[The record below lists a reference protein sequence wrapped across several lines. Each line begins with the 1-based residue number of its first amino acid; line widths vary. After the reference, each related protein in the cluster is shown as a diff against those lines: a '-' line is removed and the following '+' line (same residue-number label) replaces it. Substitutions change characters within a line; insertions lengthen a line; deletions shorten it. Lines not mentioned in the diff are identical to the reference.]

1 MKPLIPHAFLAA
13 VRGPLQ
19 VAVLAYVGAGG
30 LAGVAIVGGIML
42 SPAGGAVQQAI
53 APAAELV
60 QNVVPVSLPPML
72 EIVPPPRGVF
82 PTPPQPTPNV
92 IVVPPVADMAE
103 AGDGV
108 IDSPAATVEPTP
120 TEEPTLQPTVTARP
134 AVIVA
139 PTPPPVSDAEA
150 PAAVVETHAP
160 EPDAPEPTP
169 VPEVPTAAPTRPA
182 VPATVQLRS
191 ARDDT
196 QHAATASP
204 PVAIVVPAQ
213 SQHAEGEETAA
224 PTHTR
229 ATQSVAATATSAP
242 TIAPTQVPTTAP
254 TQALTRVG
262 ARTPEVVKPET
273 GPTPTTART
282 VASSHTSSEKS
293 DRADQGE
300 RQDGNGKPAKSD
312 NADKSAKA
320 DKGDGSNKSA
330 AADKP
335 NHSNNSNKSDNGGKS
350 DKSDTSSKAARPDN
364 SSAAP
369 TRPAASPSPQ
379 RPKSQPTPVPVK
391 EGKHSSQP
399 SQGRSAS
406 HGEGD

>member
-72 EIVPPPRGVF
+72 EIVPSPRGMF

-108 IDSPAATVEPTP
+108 TDAPAAAVEPTP
-120 TEEPTLQPTVTARP
+120 TDEPTLHPTVTPRP

-139 PTPPPVSDAEA
+139 PTPLPVSGAEA
-150 PAAVVETHAP
+150 PAAVVEPDAPEPDAP

-204 PVAIVVPAQ
+204 PV
-213 SQHAEGEETAA
+213 
-224 PTHTR
+224 
-229 ATQSVAATATSAP
+229 
-242 TIAPTQVPTTAP
+242 
-254 TQALTRVG
+254 
-262 ARTPEVVKPET
+262 
-273 GPTPTTART
+273 
-282 VASSHTSSEKS
+282 
-293 DRADQGE
+293 
-300 RQDGNGKPAKSD
+300 
-312 NADKSAKA
+312 
-320 DKGDGSNKSA
+320 
-330 AADKP
+330 
-335 NHSNNSNKSDNGGKS
+335 
-350 DKSDTSSKAARPDN
+350 
-364 SSAAP
+364 
-369 TRPAASPSPQ
+369 PSPG
-379 RPKSQPTPVPVK
+379 P
-391 EGKHSSQP
+391 
-399 SQGRSAS
+399 A
-406 HGEGD
+406 